1 MFFPISLFQLFLP
14 KNGFCPMYVHILL
27 VPIIVVCSSI
37 IENVKKNVKK
47 ILLYMHIIMDRRH
60 EIIQEL
66 VCPGR

>member
-1 MFFPISLFQLFLP
+1 
-14 KNGFCPMYVHILL
+14 MYVHILL

-47 ILLYMHIIMDRRH
+47 KILLYMHIIMDRRH